1 MKKPMIIV
9 PTPAASPHRAQRR
22 APTRCAGFE
31 AGQQSGLTLAM
42 RSGGTAEWP
51 DPCKISPMPRERKI
65 TIGEMRETT
74 RLIVYC
80 GDHRCAHSIT
90 MDPDLWPDNVRL
102 SDMEERFVCTACGHR
117 GADVRPLFEQSNMG
131 TGGANFVPISFR
143 LLSK

>member
-1 MKKPMIIV
+1 
-9 PTPAASPHRAQRR
+9 
-22 APTRCAGFE
+22 
-31 AGQQSGLTLAM
+31 
-42 RSGGTAEWP
+42 
-51 DPCKISPMPRERKI
+51 MPRERKI

-117 GADVRPLFEQSNMG
+117 GADVRPLFKQSNMG